1 MTRVLVITSAYPP
14 EHLGGYE
21 LSCRD
26 VVDRWRAGGH
36 EVLVLTGR
44 SRSGRA
50 LGDDGVRRELVTY
63 FDGER
68 FERWKPSQSWR
79 SQRHDVAAVES
90 ALAAFAPDVVSVWQM
105 AGIPLG
111 VLTVLARRSLPV
123 VAVVCDEWPGYILAV
138 DPWMRH
144 LRHLRRWPRAWA
156 GIERATGV
164 PTGIPD
170 LDRAAS
176 FCFVSHDLRD
186 RSLKWSP
193 WMFPRSTVTYSGI
206 DPEVFPVGPLG
217 PPTAWRGKLVAA
229 GRLDPRKGFDTAVE
243 ALVELPDSTL
253 EIVSAADGSH
263 RRHLEA
269 VARERGVADRVA
281 FVLADRAGLRDH
293 FAAADAVVFPSVWR
307 EPFGLVPL
315 EAMATGVPVVAT
327 GTGGSAEFLEDG
339 RNCLRFPPA
348 DVVALAAAVRRL
360 AGSPQL
366 RRHLVAGGLETARQL
381 SVDTLAAVLE
391 DWHLAAADGFR
402 AGVPGPPR
410 DLRSYRKGR
419 VPA

>member
-26 VVDRWRAGGH
+26 VVERWRAGGH

-44 SRSGRA
+44 PRRGRL
-50 LGDDGVRRELVTY
+50 LGDEGVRRELATY

-68 FERWKPSQSWR
+68 FERWSPLQSLRW
-79 SQRHDVAAVES
+79 QRHDVTVVES

-105 AGIPLG
+105 AGIPLS
-111 VLTVLARRSLPV
+111 VLTLLARRSLPM
-123 VAVVCDEWPGYILAV
+123 VAVVCDEWPGYILAM
-138 DPWMRH
+138 DPWMR
-144 LRHLRRWPRAWA
+144 RLRRWPRTWA
-156 GIERATGV
+156 RIERATGV
-164 PTGIPD
+164 PTAIPD

-176 FCFVSHDLRD
+176 FCFVSHNVRD
-186 RSLKWSP
+186 CSLKRSC
-193 WMFPRSTVTYSGI
+193 WMFPRYTVTYSGI
-206 DPEVFPVGPLG
+206 DLSTFPLG
-217 PPTAWRGKLVAA
+217 TVEGAVDWRGKLVVA
-229 GRLDPRKGFDTAVE
+229 GRLDPSKGFQTAIE
-243 ALVELPDSTL
+243 ALSELPEATL
-253 EIVSAADGSH
+253 EVVSAATGSYQKE
-263 RRHLEA
+263 LEA
-269 VARERGVADRVA
+269 VARDRGVVDRVA
-281 FVLADRAGLRDH
+281 FAVADRAGLRER

-327 GTGGSAEFLEDG
+327 GTGGSAEFLQDE

-348 DVVALAAAVRRL
+348 DVAALAAAVRRL
-360 AGSPQL
+360 AGSPEL
-366 RRHLVAGGLETARQL
+366 RRDLVAGGLETARRL

-391 DWHLAAADGFR
+391 DWHLAAADEFR
-402 AGVPGPPR
+402 TGVPGPPR
-410 DLRSYRKGR
+410 DLRTYRKGR